1 MIIYWYLGHIVRSG
15 HILQEPYIVVRD
27 HVVFDVDRQGW
38 DLGIHPNMPVEEIK
52 WHYPQA
58 KWIPWRSE
66 DYQQT
71 YNHLSS
77 WLEQHTISYRLEDV
91 REGYWQQS
99 EIRYDEWRQLIKELV
114 PRWALR
120 IRMGISIHPLL
131 SRWISLYGEKYPQWV
146 ERWQEDAQIAYVLP
160 SQNTERMWEEIPLKW
175 FSHLPVRTIQ
185 EWKRRGWEKVGD
197 VPHVH
202 QFLQEQKNSF
212 SLAFHKSREP
222 IRVTMGFEEPLQ
234 QGFLELIRYLAEK
247 VGETLQ
253 KNHQGSRYFRII
265 WQDDQGIEVRERKW
279 PLPTQNIQQ
288 VVTRFLSLVLRLP
301 SAYLER
307 VTLEAHHP
315 EALNSDQL
323 MWWASVPAHHTEMV
337 PGLSPISRRDQLLQ
351 YWDPWRRTVA
361 GKN

>member
-1 MIIYWYLGHIVRSG
+1 M
-15 HILQEPYIVVRD
+15 
-27 HVVFDVDRQGW
+27 
-38 DLGIHPNMPVEEIK
+38 
-52 WHYPQA
+52 
-58 KWIPWRSE
+58 
-66 DYQQT
+66 
-71 YNHLSS
+71 
-77 WLEQHTISYRLEDV
+77 
-91 REGYWQQS
+91 
-99 EIRYDEWRQLIKELV
+99 
-114 PRWALR
+114 
-120 IRMGISIHPLL
+120 
-131 SRWISLYGEKYPQWV
+131 

-197 VPHVH
+197 VPYVH

-337 PGLSPISRRDQLLQ
+337 HGLSPISRRDQLLQ

>member
-120 IRMGISIHPLL
+120 IRD
-131 SRWISLYGEKYPQWV
+131 R
-146 ERWQEDAQIAYVLP
+146 
-160 SQNTERMWEEIPLKW
+160 
-175 FSHLPVRTIQ
+175 
-185 EWKRRGWEKVGD
+185 
-197 VPHVH
+197 
-202 QFLQEQKNSF
+202 
-212 SLAFHKSREP
+212 KS
-222 IRVTMGFEEPLQ
+222 
-234 QGFLELIRYLAEK
+234 
-247 VGETLQ
+247 
-253 KNHQGSRYFRII
+253 
-265 WQDDQGIEVRERKW
+265 
-279 PLPTQNIQQ
+279 
-288 VVTRFLSLVLRLP
+288 VV
-301 SAYLER
+301 
-307 VTLEAHHP
+307 
-315 EALNSDQL
+315 
-323 MWWASVPAHHTEMV
+323 
-337 PGLSPISRRDQLLQ
+337 
-351 YWDPWRRTVA
+351 
-361 GKN
+361 